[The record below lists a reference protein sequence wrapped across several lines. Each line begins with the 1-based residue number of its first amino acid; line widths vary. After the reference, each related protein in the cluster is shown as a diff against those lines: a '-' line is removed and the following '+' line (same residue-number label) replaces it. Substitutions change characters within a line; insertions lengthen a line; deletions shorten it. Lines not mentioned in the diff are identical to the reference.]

1 MKALSP
7 ESLLVVS
14 VLVAC
19 VPLLISIGTCY
30 LKFSIVLGMLRSGFG
45 TQQAPSNSLGLA
57 LSIVM
62 SLAVMQPVAQQVE
75 QRFSGVKWGELDSR
89 PIGELIVRAREVVE
103 PWYTF
108 MLDHSGERELEVLAG
123 VMSRDAQSGAGRLK
137 GAAPNDSAGG
147 DATGIGPYARQKRSP
162 LPPAP
167 VAAAV
172 PTALPVPHSLQVVF
186 GAFVL
191 SEIKRGFMTAFLLLL
206 PFFVID
212 LVVANVLVGMGL
224 TMVSPV
230 VVSLPLKLLLFIST
244 DGWLLLVKNM
254 VSAYQ

>member
-7 ESLLVVS
+7 ETLVIVS

-19 VPLLISIGTCY
+19 VPLLISVGTCY

-45 TQQAPSNSLGLA
+45 TQQAPSNSLVLA

-62 SLAVMQPVAQQVE
+62 SLAVMQPVARQVE
-75 QRFSGVKWGELDSR
+75 ERVAAMKWGDLDSR
-89 PIGELIVRAREVVE
+89 PMAELMTKAREVVE
-103 PWYTF
+103 PWYAF
-108 MLDHSGERELEVLAG
+108 MLAHSGQNELSVLAS
-123 VMSRDAQSGAGRLK
+123 VMSPDAQLPAT
-137 GAAPNDSAGG
+137 G
-147 DATGIGPYARQKRSP
+147 DAVVEPTPP
-162 LPPAP
+162 PPAATESGMTP
-167 VAAAV
+167 
-172 PTALPVPHSLQVVF
+172 PLQTVL

-212 LVVANVLVGMGL
+212 LVVANVLVAMGL

-230 VVSLPLKLLLFIST
+230 IVSLPLKLLLFIST